1 MKKDLINKQLL
12 VIAVCIISLQA
23 QPITL
28 TPEQEENWQIKLES
42 PKLSERLPLGDF
54 IAQVVTPPTLLHTIS
69 LPFEA
74 NVKQLSV
81 AQYQEVKKGDVLA
94 KVTGTEWIAIQ
105 QKAIAE
111 AIEYKHHSHLTER
124 KNMLCKEEI
133 IPQKECMAANAELK
147 ADRIR
152 VAASKA
158 LLKSYG
164 ANSLMIER
172 LFTSLTLS
180 PTTEVKSSVDG
191 RIVSL
196 GATPG
201 KSTSP
206 SDALFV
212 IQEKGNLWLESD
224 IEAKRVK
231 SLEEGQKVRIALND
245 MTFDTTI
252 LQISPVINPQS
263 QTRQIRFLIPKDV
276 EIVAGLRT
284 NAHISFAAKSI
295 AIAKTS
301 VIKDGKKQIIFVKNN
316 EGYTSVAIEIL
327 AEDDKHYFVQPTDAI
342 KGKIAS
348 SSVAILKNM
357 LGEDNE

>member
-1 MKKDLINKQLL
+1 MAACLL
-12 VIAVCIISLQA
+12 SLQA

-28 TPEQEENWQIKLES
+28 TPEQEKNWQIKLES
-42 PKLSERLPLGDF
+42 PKLSQRLPLGDF

-74 NVKQLSV
+74 NVKELSV
-81 AQYQEVKKGDVLA
+81 ALYQEVKKGDILA
-94 KVTGTEWIAIQ
+94 KVTGTQWIAIQ

-164 ANSLMIER
+164 ANTLMIER
-172 LFTSLTLS
+172 LFASLTLS
-180 PTTEVKSSVDG
+180 PTAEVKSSVDG

-212 IQEKGNLWLESD
+212 IQEKGSLWLESD
-224 IEAKRVK
+224 IEAQRAKVLK
-231 SLEEGQKVRIALND
+231 EGQKVHIVLDDIA
-245 MTFDTTI
+245 FDTTI
-252 LQISPVINPQS
+252 LQISPVINPQN
-263 QTRQIRFLIPKDV
+263 QTRQVRFLIPQDV
-276 EIVAGLRT
+276 DVAAGFRG

-295 AIAKTS
+295 VITKTS
-301 VIKDGKKQIIFVKNN
+301 VIKDGKHQIIFVKNN
-316 EGYTSVAIEIL
+316 KGYMSVAIDIL
-327 AEDDKHYFVQPTDAI
+327 AEDDNHYFVKPTQDI
-342 KGKIAS
+342 KGEIAS
-348 SSVAILKNM
+348 SSVAILKNL
-357 LGEDNE
+357 LGGSDE

>member
-1 MKKDLINKQLL
+1 MKIQLL
-12 VIAVCIISLQA
+12 SIAVCLISLQA
-23 QPITL
+23 QSITL
-28 TPEQEENWQIKLES
+28 TPEQEANWQIKHES

-74 NVKQLSV
+74 NVKQLNV

-94 KVTGTEWIAIQ
+94 KVTGTEWISIQ

-133 IPQKECMAANAELK
+133 IPQKECMAANAELE
-147 ADRIR
+147 ADKIR

-164 ANSLMIER
+164 ANSLMIEK

-180 PTTEVKSSVDG
+180 PATEVKSSVNG

-212 IQEKGNLWLESD
+212 IQEKGSLWLESD
-224 IEAKRVK
+224 IEAKRTK
-231 SLEEGQKVRIALND
+231 ALKEGQKVRIVLDD

-263 QTRQIRFLIPKDV
+263 QTRQVRFLIPQDV
-276 EIVAGLRT
+276 EIVAGLRG
-284 NAHISFAAKSI
+284 NALISFSAKSL

-301 VIKDGKKQIIFVKNN
+301 VIKEGENQIIFVKNN
-316 EGYTSVAIEIL
+316 EGYTSVAVDIL
-327 AEDDKHYFVQPTDAI
+327 AENDSYYFVKPTEAMR
-342 KGKIAS
+342 GKIAS

-357 LGEDNE
+357 LGENDE

>member
-1 MKKDLINKQLL
+1 MKKVLL
-12 VIAVCIISLQA
+12 VIAVGLISLQA
-23 QPITL
+23 QSITL
-28 TPEQEENWQIKLES
+28 TPEQEANWQIKLES

-74 NVKQLSV
+74 NVKQLKV
-81 AQYQEVKKGDVLA
+81 ALYQEVKKGDILA
-94 KVTGTEWIAIQ
+94 KVTGTQWIAIQ

-164 ANSLMIER
+164 ANGKMIEK

-212 IQEKGNLWLESD
+212 IQEKGSLWLESD
-224 IEAKRVK
+224 IEAKRTK
-231 SLEEGQKVRIALND
+231 ALKEGQKVRIVFDD
-245 MTFDTTI
+245 MMFDTTI

-263 QTRQIRFLIPKDV
+263 QTRQVRFLIPQDV
-276 EIVAGLRT
+276 EIVAGLRS
-284 NAHISFAAKSI
+284 NAHISFAAKST

-301 VIKDGKKQIIFVKNN
+301 VIKDGKNQIIFVKNN
-316 EGYTSVAIEIL
+316 EGYTSVPIEIL
-327 AEDDKHYFVQPTDAI
+327 AEDDTYYFVKPTEAI
-342 KGKIAS
+342 KGEIAR

-357 LGEDNE
+357 LGDSDE